1 MIRAQQL
8 GERIDKDLKAFHDAE
23 NIKNNNKVLYIRRG
37 EIDFETGENL
47 FNITPL
53 TPAEG

>member
-8 GERIDKDLKAFHDAE
+8 GGRIDHDLKEFHDAE
-23 NIKNNNKVLYIRRG
+23 NEDNNGKVIYIRDG
-37 EIDFETGENL
+37 KLAFETGENL

-53 TPAEG
+53 IPVED